1 VTGLERHGVDHR
13 VRLTMADELG
23 GDIDGAWWPY
33 TPAMARELPELVEV
47 VQKRLGKI
55 IDIAVNWSTLDGTPD
70 LNPLTARAPALLP
83 GQRIRHQRVITVV
96 GETARAQLL
105 VVPAGTSRPIALMV
119 LRQAAALPIHYGHRD
134 TAACRTAAQIVH
146 IARTESA
153 QRAAADVGR
162 VPAAAP
168 VLLD

>member
-1 VTGLERHGVDHR
+1 VTALERHGVDNR
-13 VRLTMADELG
+13 VRLTMAAELG

-33 TPAMARELPELVEV
+33 TPAMARELPELVEAV
-47 VQKRLGKI
+47 EKRLGKI
-55 IDIAVNWSTLDGTPD
+55 VDIAINWSTLDGTPD
-70 LNPLTARAPALLP
+70 LNPAAASAPMLLP
-83 GQRIRHQRVITVV
+83 GQKIRHQRVITIV
-96 GETARAQLL
+96 GKEDRAQLL
-105 VVPAGTSRPIALMV
+105 VVPARTSRPIALMV
-119 LRQAAALPIHYGHRD
+119 LRLAAALPIHYGHRD
-134 TAACRTAAQIVH
+134 TAACQTATRILH